1 MSLKSRP
8 EGVELDQELYQF
20 QTRWQLKAAVEP

>member
-8 EGVELDQELYQF
+8 RV
-20 QTRWQLKAAVEP
+20 